1 MRTVHEM
8 PELRRAENP
17 CCVRRPEG
25 DRWSGPL
32 SAPETVPEVQM
43 EADDRRAGS
52 ESRPAEAKSDQ
63 KGRIFCSA
71 LVNAGWV
78 PRTADVA
85 GQPTFWHLRRKL
97 RECRT
102 AWHAQWRGEAGASE
116 LGCLQLEWQFRR
128 ELQQFHNDFSPTDDE
143 RSRSLALDIN
153 RRLLRAIEARLNEL
167 SASPVPRDAAAM
179 TND

>member
-25 DRWSGPL
+25 DRWSGQV
-32 SAPETVPEVQM
+32 PEAEAVPEVRM
-43 EADDRRAGS
+43 EADDRRAGF
-52 ESRPAEAKSDQ
+52 ESRSAEAKSDP
-63 KGRIFCSA
+63 KGRVFRSS
-71 LVNAGWV
+71 LVNWGWV
-78 PRTADVA
+78 PRTADTE

-116 LGCLQLEWQFRR
+116 LGCLQLEQQFRR
-128 ELQQFHNDFSPTDDE
+128 ELQQFHTDFSPTDDE
-143 RSRSLALDIN
+143 RSRSLAFAIN
-153 RRLLRAIEARLNEL
+153 RAMLRKIEARMKEL
-167 SASPVPRDAAAM
+167 SASPIPGDAAAT